1 MIKIHT
7 RLFKRLLALG
17 FMCFIVNQAF
27 AYEKSGFFVGIQGSK
42 TNYKVVEKIDSA
54 YSIVNTN
61 ISASGHLS
69 DVSCESSNSSSSTW
83 YGKNETTITTTCK
96 PSLAYTVVDGNS
108 SISLF
113 MDTLTTIVK
122 DKPNTYG
129 GVVGYKHFFAEEMD
143 YRQYQKFTLP
153 LYKFGYRIYA
163 VYNTGKMAGSYKN
176 TSFNA
181 NFDALYNF
189 FPEKENWDLGGFVG
203 FSLGYT
209 SYDMGSYKV
218 KGSDAAINGGL
229 RLTFF
234 KNHNIEIFAR
244 VGLNKNKYSNDT
256 GASDIR
262 RAANNNLTPVEVPAS
277 NDCITNQQ
285 RCELYRA
292 KYHCATANKGD
303 KCNEMIG
310 SGEVTPKPQTLE
322 EFCRV
327 EIENII
333 CKTGTIE
340 QEEFLAKYEEESKK
354 YQAIVK
360 DYEENW
366 AIAPG
371 DKSTSTITT
380 RLPKVVDTFQE
391 FYQPLQVG
399 IRYTYTF

>member
-1 MIKIHT
+1 MIKFHT

-17 FMCFIVNQAF
+17 FMCFITNHQAL

-69 DVSCESSNSSSSTW
+69 DVSCESSSSSSSTW
-83 YGKNETTITTTCK
+83 YGKNETTTTTICK

-229 RLTFF
+229 RFTFF

-277 NDCITNQQ
+277 KLCIENKAL
-285 RCELYRA
+285 CDSYKK
-292 KYHCATANKGD
+292 KYHNTK
-303 KCNEMIG
+303 
-310 SGEVTPKPQTLE
+310 KPQTLE

-327 EIENII
+327 DTGISIGGKPIYGVKDDKI
-333 CKTGTIE
+333 CKTGTTE
-340 QEEFLAKYEEESKK
+340 QKEFLVKYEEESKK